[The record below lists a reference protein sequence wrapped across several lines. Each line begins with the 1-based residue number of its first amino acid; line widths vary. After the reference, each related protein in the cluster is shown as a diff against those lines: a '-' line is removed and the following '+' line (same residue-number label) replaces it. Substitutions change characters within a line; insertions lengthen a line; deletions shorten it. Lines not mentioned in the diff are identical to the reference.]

1 MRERMRQ
8 LAPVHGQLHLAPMGS
23 DEHLPPMEWLQH
35 LHVAGQWERLE
46 KFAAE
51 TLEADAEDIEA
62 HFHRAWALLKLERG
76 KEAGPHVEYLL
87 RTNAEDVSFLKLA
100 AFWHM
105 HGHKRHTQARGCLET
120 ALKIDPEDAMLW
132 YLAAIVETQL
142 LQFEI
147 ARQFIA
153 RARQLDPDD
162 ADIAFL
168 HISLVS
174 MEQTGAK
181 AAWQTVREHEKAL
194 ALEPDNDSLIASM
207 GDVYLDELEM
217 PERAE
222 ELYRQ
227 ALAIDPSDRHHQQRL
242 WKAMQKRNFL
252 FRTLRLPFSGMTLG
266 VNLLRAILIKPWLIL
281 CYLLGFKLI
290 IAYFVWLLAATI
302 VFAPPAL
309 IAGWL
314 VMSDL
319 QRASRAADKV
329 GRWWLD
335 FHMMPMAVRLLCCLL
350 LMAAFWWGLFALLGV
365 PASSGFI
372 GIGLFFGVH
381 LAVMALRVAM
391 RKSDSHTAAAA
402 LKKPPPLPSAGQRP
416 RSVPPPL
423 PSTW

>member
-1 MRERMRQ
+1 
-8 LAPVHGQLHLAPMGS
+8 MGT
-23 DEHLPPMEWLQH
+23 DEHLPPKEWLEH
-35 LHVAGQWERLE
+35 LHLAEQWERLE
-46 KFAAE
+46 KYAGE
-51 TLEADAEDIEA
+51 TLAADAEDVEA

-87 RTNAEDVSFLKLA
+87 RVNSEEVSFLKLA

-105 HGHKRHTQARGCLET
+105 YGHKRYAQARTCLES
-120 ALKIDPEDAMLW
+120 ALKIDPEDASLW
-132 YLAAIVETQL
+132 HLAAIIETQL
-142 LQFEI
+142 HQFEA
-147 ARQFIA
+147 ARHCII

-242 WKAMQKRNFL
+242 WKVMQKRNLL
-252 FRTLRLPFSGMTLG
+252 FRTLRLPFSGATFALN
-266 VNLLRAILIKPWLIL
+266 VLRAIAIKPWLIL
-281 CYLLGFKLI
+281 CFLVGFKLVL
-290 IAYFVWLLAATI
+290 AYLAWLLAATV
-302 VFAPPAL
+302 VFGPPAL

-314 VMSDL
+314 VVSDL
-319 QRASRAADKV
+319 QRASRTAEKV
-329 GRWWLD
+329 GGWWLD
-335 FHMMPMAVRLLCCLL
+335 FHRLPMWVRLGCCVL
-350 LMAAFWWGLFALLGV
+350 LMTAFWWGLFAMFGIT
-365 PASSGFI
+365 AGEGFI
-372 GIGLFFGVH
+372 GIGIFFGVH
-381 LAVMALRVAM
+381 FLIMAVRVAM
-391 RKSDSHTAAAA
+391 RKNETKSAA
-402 LKKPPPLPSAGQRP
+402 
-416 RSVPPPL
+416 
-423 PSTW
+423 